1 MCSAATERRP
11 ATLVV
16 GLGNP
21 ILADDAVGW
30 RIVDA
35 FDQRLSADAGL
46 RAVIGPVDVDRLAVG
61 GLGLMERLVGYDRVL
76 IADAAVDGRSV
87 GSVWSGGPNE
97 LLRRP
102 AEHVNSAHDV
112 TLQRAMELA
121 SALGAE
127 VPPNIRVVTVTV
139 ARIGEFAEALS
150 PAVESAVE
158 PAVDAIIDALV
169 GDAIIGEAARAR

>member
-1 MCSAATERRP
+1 MSSAVTDRGP

-21 ILADDAVGW
+21 ILGDDAVGW

-35 FDQRLSADAGL
+35 FDERLSADAGL
-46 RAVIGPVDVDRLAVG
+46 RAAIGPVEVDRLAVG
-61 GLGLMERLVGYDRVL
+61 GLSLMERLVGYDRVL
-76 IADAAVDGRSV
+76 IADAAIDGRPA
-87 GSVWSGGPNE
+87 GSIWSGGSEE
-97 LLRRP
+97 LVRRS
-102 AEHVNSAHDV
+102 AEHVDSAHDV
-112 TLQRAMELA
+112 TLGRAIDLA

-127 VPPNIRVVTVTV
+127 VPTDIRVVTVTV
-139 ARIGEFAEALS
+139 ARIGEFAEALT

-169 GDAIIGEAARAR
+169 GGTIVHETARAR

>member
-1 MCSAATERRP
+1 MSSAAIESQR

-35 FDQRLSADAGL
+35 FDARLSADAGL
-46 RAVIGPVDVDRLAVG
+46 RAAIGPVEVDRLAVG
-61 GLGLMERLVGYDRVL
+61 GLTLMERLVGYDRVL
-76 IADAAVDGRSV
+76 IADAALDGRTV
-87 GSVWSGGPNE
+87 GSVWSGGADE
-97 LLRRP
+97 LRQRS
-102 AEHVNSAHDV
+102 AEHVDSAHDV

-121 SALGAE
+121 AALGAE
-127 VPPNIRVVTVTV
+127 VPPDIRVVTVTV

-150 PAVESAVE
+150 PVVESSVE

-169 GDAIIGEAARAR
+169 ESATRPEVARVG